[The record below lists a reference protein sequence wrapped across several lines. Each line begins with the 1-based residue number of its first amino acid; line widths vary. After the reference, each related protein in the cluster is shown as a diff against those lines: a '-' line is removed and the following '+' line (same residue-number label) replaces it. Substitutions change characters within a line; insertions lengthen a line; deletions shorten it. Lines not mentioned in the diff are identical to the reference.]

1 MFSDIHA
8 AESLVALLVIFS
20 ECPIDRDWS
29 VAHVSVEPA
38 GSFPFVQYDGNV
50 PSKLPMF
57 ERLDVCARAPML
69 AVKIASAIQ
78 RNRKRL
84 FIADLLM

>member
-8 AESLVALLVIFS
+8 AESLVVVLLTIFS

-38 GSFPFVQYDGNV
+38 G
-50 PSKLPMF
+50 
-57 ERLDVCARAPML
+57 
-69 AVKIASAIQ
+69 
-78 RNRKRL
+78 
-84 FIADLLM
+84 